1 MSEIIYRP
9 QHKKEKELKDDFV
22 VRLVEYEK
30 LMNSIKADQSGK
42 TPQHIIL
49 QGQRGMGKTTLIYRV
64 YYQVLKEYREKH
76 LIPVMFSEEQY
87 SVRTLYKLWEQVALF
102 LEDNETEYSG
112 IWYQIQEMQHLE
124 DYETKCFEV
133 IQKRIS
139 KNKHRV
145 LLLIDNF
152 GVMIEKF
159 TKQDQQRFREIL
171 TTFPALKIIGGS
183 SVVLESF
190 YRYDKPFFD
199 FFKIIQLNP
208 LTSNEVKTLLLRLG
222 EKHKSTEV
230 KEIVENQSGRV
241 ESIRILAGGVPRTI
255 VLLFNIFLDSDNGNS
270 IDDLKKLLDMVTPL
284 YKHRMDELPAQ
295 QQEIVDKLAL
305 NWDGM
310 SVSEL
315 VVKTRMESKAISA
328 QLNSLIKN
336 GVVSS
341 RKSTGK
347 NNYYLLE
354 ERFFNIWYLM
364 QHAPRNAQQKVIW
377 LTRFLELWC
386 SNNRLEKNAST
397 FKKRLENE
405 TMKPEYV
412 KAMTF
417 AYARTHGIS
426 SKTRDLLITSAQRVL
441 KNIDG
446 ETSENLPLKLG
457 DLFKKMQQLLK
468 QKEYNKAT
476 ALVSRGYL
484 SDLQSNILQGI
495 INDIAGKDKLA
506 AQFFDKANALNSHSF
521 FDIGILYNDKFKDYK
536 KAEKY
541 FKLAIKDRDFNA
553 LYFLGYLYQENLN
566 DYKQAEKYY
575 LLAVKNI
582 DIDAMVN
589 LGDLYTEQYKEHR
602 KAKKYYLMAIEYGND
617 NAMVNLGDL
626 YAEQY
631 KDFKKAEEYYL
642 MAIEKKNV
650 YAMEVLGDLYT
661 INLRD
666 FKKAENCYL
675 MAIEYESIEAMWALG
690 KLNEDQFKNVKKA
703 EKYFKLA
710 AKNGNK
716 DALNNL
722 GIIYADNYNDFKKA
736 EKYFLKAIKKE
747 DINAIYNL
755 INWKI
760 ELNSGNKIENVDLLF
775 SKIFDLKT
783 ISETKLFQAKLL
795 QVKYLLWINEAK
807 QATIL
812 LENILNNILI
822 IEYDY
827 EDSLFSLHDIL
838 IFAIAKGLK
847 QYILKL
853 FKNENYQLKD
863 RFRVLYYALAMLL
876 EDEYPNELK
885 KMGAELKEPVNELVK
900 EIKELEIKYSN

>member
-30 LMNSIKADQSGK
+30 LMNSIKADQNGK

-76 LIPVMFSEEQY
+76 LIPVLFSEEQY
-87 SVRTLYKLWEQVALF
+87 SVRALYKLWEQVALF
-102 LEDNETEYSG
+102 LEDNEAEYSG

-133 IQKRIS
+133 IQRRVL
-139 KNKHRV
+139 KNKDRL

-152 GVMIEKF
+152 GVMVEKF

-230 KEIVENQSGRV
+230 KEIIENQSGRV

-328 QLNSLIKN
+328 QLNNLIKN
-336 GVVSS
+336 GVVNSQ
-341 RKSTGK
+341 KSTGK
-347 NNYYLLE
+347 NKFYQLE

-386 SNNRLEKNAST
+386 SNDRLENNASAFT
-397 FKKRLENE
+397 KRLECE

-426 SKTRDLLITSAQRVL
+426 SKTRDLLIVSAQKKL
-441 KNIDG
+441 KGVDG
-446 ETSENLPLKLG
+446 ETSEDWPIKLD
-457 DLFKKMQQLLK
+457 DLFKQMRQLLK
-468 QKEYNKAT
+468 QQEYNKAT
-476 ALVSRGYL
+476 ALVSRSGIP
-484 SDLQSNILQGI
+484 DLQSNILLGI
-495 INDIAGKDKLA
+495 INDIAGKEKLA
-506 AQFFDKANALNSHSF
+506 TQFFNKAINIDSYSILH
-521 FDIGILYNDKFKDYK
+521 IGILYHLYFANYKKAEKFYLLAIEKQFLETFFGLALLYDYKLKDFK

-541 FKLAIKDRDFNA
+541 FKLAIKNGETNA
-553 LYFLGYLYQENLN
+553 LYFLGYLYQEKLK

-575 LLAVKNI
+575 LLAIKNL
-582 DIDAMVN
+582 DID
-589 LGDLYTEQYKEHR
+589 
-602 KAKKYYLMAIEYGND
+602 
-617 NAMVNLGDL
+617 AMVNLGDL

-650 YAMEVLGDLYT
+650 YAMLTLGDLYA

-666 FKKAENCYL
+666 FKKAENYYL
-675 MAIEYESIEAMWALG
+675 MAIKNENVEAMWALG

-703 EKYFKLA
+703 EKYFMLA
-710 AKNGNK
+710 AKNGSR
-716 DALNNL
+716 DAMNNL
-722 GIIYADNYNDFKKA
+722 GIIYANKYDDFKKA

-760 ELNSGNKIENVDLLF
+760 ELNIENKINNVDLLF
-775 SKIFDLKT
+775 SKLFDSET
-783 ISETKLFQAKLL
+783 ISEAKLFQAKLL
-795 QVKYLLWINEAK
+795 QVKYFLWINEAK
-807 QATIL
+807 QATEL
-812 LENILNNILI
+812 LENTLNNILI
-822 IEYDY
+822 LEYNY

-853 FKNENYQLKD
+853 FKNETHQLKD
-863 RFRVLYYALAMLL
+863 RFRALYYSLINLL
-876 EDEYPNELK
+876 EDEYPNELI
-885 KMGAELKEPVNELVK
+885 KMGTELKEPVNKLVK
-900 EIKELEIKYSN
+900 EIKELEKKYNN